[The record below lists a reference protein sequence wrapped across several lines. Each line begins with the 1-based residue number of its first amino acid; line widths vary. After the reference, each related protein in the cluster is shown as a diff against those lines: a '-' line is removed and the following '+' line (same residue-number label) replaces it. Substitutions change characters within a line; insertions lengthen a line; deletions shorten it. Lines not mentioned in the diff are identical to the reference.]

1 MYYVE
6 NCFVRM
12 WESFPQNWQKFCNF
26 QSSDSAAVILPKCL
40 RMFVWL
46 GWERKLNILQ
56 ILRKN
61 ADVQINVWT
70 FQLDQHHQQNQH
82 DLPGDVKSEN
92 RGGCFPRIS
101 ELEKLFDKTDLFFT
115 LAFFLFDSLW
125 PFYWFLFP
133 LSLFSCFCISTFT
146 FIFFT
151 LSPLSPFSFNFISTF
166 TFLLFLY
173 FHFHFSPVFEFPL
186 SLFSCFCIFTF
197 LFLFYFHFHFSPCF
211 Y

>member
-1 MYYVE
+1 MIFGITIYRFVKTNFHKSWNGILLFVLCYWFCNLSPNVNNFCCSFEMYYVE

-125 PFYWFLFP
+125 PF
-133 LSLFSCFCISTFT
+133 
-146 FIFFT
+146 
-151 LSPLSPFSFNFISTF
+151 
-166 TFLLFLY
+166 
-173 FHFHFSPVFEFPL
+173 
-186 SLFSCFCIFTF
+186 
-197 LFLFYFHFHFSPCF
+197 
-211 Y
+211 